1 MASTFPI
8 SLICCLVI
16 CLRIKTAHAD
26 CYGTGNFT
34 ANSTYSKN
42 RDILMASLASNAAA
56 NGGFYNSSVG
66 EGSDTVYATA
76 MCSGYDTQTG
86 CSSCVNTSAYSLLK
100 DCPYQYEG
108 VSWSGCVVHYA
119 NTYIFGV
126 KEMSPRQILFNTGTI
141 SWNRS
146 DFYET
151 WVGLVE
157 KLKIEAASGTSR
169 LKYAVGKENFTLTQY
184 MYAQLQC
191 TPDLSL
197 SDCDH
202 CLRKNIDDYETYC
215 SGYVGGVVNT
225 PSCKFRW
232 DMYRFFTD
240 IVDNAP
246 PPSPN
251 DPPSP
256 PPSSPPSRLSSMGN
270 GGLSAKKITIIVGS
284 VAFFVALV
292 AVVGKDITASSEYL
306 HLEFGTVR
314 AATSHFSDNKKLGQ
328 GGFGTVYKASNNQ
341 YQGTLI
347 NGQEIAVKR
356 LSQNSKQGE
365 LEFKTE
371 VKLMTKLRHRNLVRL
386 IGFSLEKEERV
397 LVYEFLPNSSLDRYV
412 FRKAALLFRV
422 FHLATCLDSLENYV
436 SISDFGIKQL
446 AHMS

>member
-1 MASTFPI
+1 MASTIPI

-26 CYGTGNFT
+26 CYDSGNFT

-76 MCSGYDTQTG
+76 MCSGYDTQIG

-100 DCPYQYEG
+100 DCPLQYEA
-108 VSWSGCVVHYA
+108 VSWSGQPLCVVHYA

-126 KEMSPRQILFNTGTI
+126 LEMSPRQILFNTGTI
-141 SWNRS
+141 SWNGS
-146 DFYET
+146 DPFYT
-151 WVGLVE
+151 PWVGLVE

-184 MYAQLQC
+184 LYAQLQC

-202 CLRKNIDDYETYC
+202 CLRNNIDDYESLCY
-215 SGYVGGVVNT
+215 GYGGGVVRRPN
-225 PSCKFRW
+225 CIFRW
-232 DMYRFFTD
+232 DLYNFFD
-240 IVDNAP
+240 EVN
-246 PPSPN
+246 N
-251 DPPSP
+251 D
-256 PPSSPPSRLSSMGN
+256 SPPSRLSSTGN
-270 GGLSAKKITIIVGS
+270 GALSAKKIAIIIGS

-292 AVVGKDITASSEYL
+292 AVGLLLFRCQRKRRVKTIQQVILGKDITASSEYL

-341 YQGTLI
+341 
-347 NGQEIAVKR
+347 
-356 LSQNSKQGE
+356 
-365 LEFKTE
+365 
-371 VKLMTKLRHRNLVRL
+371 
-386 IGFSLEKEERV
+386 
-397 LVYEFLPNSSLDRYV
+397 
-412 FRKAALLFRV
+412 
-422 FHLATCLDSLENYV
+422 
-436 SISDFGIKQL
+436 
-446 AHMS
+446 